1 MTSPPWGVVGVP
13 EIKFCGLTRAD
24 DARVAVDL
32 GAAYVGVIFAG
43 GPRRLDLPAAE
54 RVLRGVE
61 DCGVQ
66 RVGVFGPAQDVATIA
81 ETSHALGLD
90 VVQLHDSG
98 TADRTLLL
106 RERFHGAIWV
116 VLGVSG
122 ATFQGIPA
130 DVDRSMDALVLD
142 TAVGGRSGGTGVRF
156 DWSGVAPAV
165 AALRAAHRIVLAG
178 GLRPTNVQEAVR
190 TLAPH
195 VVDVSSGVE
204 SAPGIKDPELMR
216 AFAVAARS
224 PEER

>member
-1 MTSPPWGVVGVP
+1 MGAP
-13 EIKFCGLTRAD
+13 ELKFCGLTRAE
-24 DARVAVDL
+24 DARAAAEL

-43 GPRRLDLPAAE
+43 GPRRLDVPAAE

-61 DCGVQ
+61 TTSVQ
-66 RVGVFGPAQDVATIA
+66 RVGVFGPSQDVGTII
-81 ETSHALGLD
+81 EISHALGLD

-98 TADRTLLL
+98 TADRTLML
-106 RERFHGAIWV
+106 RERFFGAIWV
-116 VLGVSG
+116 VLGVNG
-122 ATFQGIPA
+122 ATFQGVPVN
-130 DVDRSMDALVLD
+130 VDRSMDAFVLD
-142 TAVGGRSGGTGVRF
+142 TAVGGRSGGTGVTF
-156 DWSGVAPAV
+156 DWAGVAPAV
-165 AALRAAHRIVLAG
+165 AALRTTHRIVLAG
-178 GLRPTNVQEAVR
+178 GLRPSNVREAVR

>member
-1 MTSPPWGVVGVP
+1 MGVP
-13 EIKFCGLTRAD
+13 ELKFCGLTRAE
-24 DARVAVDL
+24 DARTAVDL

-43 GPRRLDLPAAE
+43 GPRRLDLPGAE

-61 DCGVQ
+61 ACAVQ

-81 ETSHALGLD
+81 EISHALGLD

-106 RERFHGAIWV
+106 REQFFGAIWV

-122 ATFQGIPA
+122 ATFQGIPP
-130 DVDRSMDALVLD
+130 DVDRSMDAFVLD
-142 TAVGGRSGGTGVRF
+142 TAVGGRSGGTGMSF
-156 DWSGVAPAV
+156 DWAGVAPAV
-165 AALRAAHRIVLAG
+165 AALRSTHRIVLAG
-178 GLRPTNVQEAVR
+178 GLKPKNVREAVR